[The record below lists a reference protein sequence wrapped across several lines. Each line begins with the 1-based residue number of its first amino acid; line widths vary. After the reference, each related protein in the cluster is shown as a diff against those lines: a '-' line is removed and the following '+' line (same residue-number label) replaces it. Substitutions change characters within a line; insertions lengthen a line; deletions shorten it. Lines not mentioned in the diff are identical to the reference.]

1 MFDSLGAVPA
11 QLSLDDLGL
20 PLSEVTFCVVDLETT
35 GGSPQQNGITEVGA
49 VKVRR
54 GELLGSFETLVN
66 PGEPVPAFIRLLTGI
81 SDAAVADAPPIEEVL
96 PSFIE
101 FARGTVLVAHNAR
114 FDVSFLNAALA
125 RNSYPTLANRVIDTA
140 ALARKTLA
148 GEIPNNKL
156 ATLCRY
162 LRCAHQP
169 SHRAFVDAL
178 AATDVLH
185 NLIERVSGFGVTTL
199 EDLISFSYTTVD
211 GTRSKLRLT
220 DSLPTRP
227 GVYRF
232 VGAGG
237 RVLYVGKATNVR
249 SRVRSYFY
257 GDPRRKIRDLL
268 RETETID
275 CRTFHCTLEAEIE
288 ETRALMAE
296 SPPYNR
302 AGKTTGSW
310 YLKLAL
316 GKNPRIAAA
325 RVPKTDGIYL
335 GPFPARKLV
344 ASLVDALASATR
356 LHRCNDPKRCG
367 TSAFDQMKTCAGAQV
382 DAQRRQIRL
391 AASALAGDPGPVL
404 SALQTRLRTLA
415 VQHRF
420 EEAAELRDRA
430 EALER
435 ALTRSFDAHSL
446 IAAGEIVIQVDG
458 RRLRIRNGRLESSE
472 PLSEA
477 GPARRCAEPPGRFS
491 GVIDSSVAAEARVIS
506 SWIRRNNEAV
516 RLVHAERAWAMPL
529 ALGPGG
535 RFTPATEPPRRTT
548 RGGQAT
554 AFDTSMR
561 RSRAPAAAPESMA

>member
-1 MFDSLGAVPA
+1 MNS
-11 QLSLDDLGL
+11 QLSLEDLGT

-35 GGSPQQNGITEVGA
+35 GGSPRQNGITEVGA

-54 GELLGSFETLVN
+54 GEVLGSFETLVN

-81 SDAAVADAPPIEEVL
+81 SDAAVANSPPIEKVL

-125 RNSYPTLANRVIDTA
+125 KNSYPVLDNRVIDTA

-169 SHRAFVDAL
+169 SHRAFIDAL

-199 EDLISFSYTTVD
+199 EDLMSFSYTTVD

-220 DSLPTRP
+220 DSLPTSS

-232 VGAGG
+232 VGAEG

-257 GDPRRKIRDLL
+257 GDPRRKIRNLL
-268 RETETID
+268 RETEKID
-275 CRTFHCTLEAEIE
+275 CLTFACTLEAEIE
-288 ETRALMAE
+288 EARAIRSL

-302 AGKTTGSW
+302 AGKTKGSW
-310 YLKLAL
+310 YLRLAL

-325 RVPKTDGIYL
+325 RVPKTDGSIYL
-335 GPFPARKLV
+335 GPFPARKV
-344 ASLVDALASATR
+344 VVSLVDALASASR

-367 TSAFDQMKTCAGAQV
+367 TSAFDQMKSCAGSPPE
-382 DAQRRQIRL
+382 AQRRQIRL
-391 AASALAGDPGPVL
+391 AANAVAGDPGPVL
-404 SALQTRLRTLA
+404 TALQARLRKLA
-415 VQHRF
+415 AQRRF
-420 EEAAELRDRA
+420 EEAAELRGRA

-435 ALTRSFDAHSL
+435 ALARSFDAHSL
-446 IAAGEIVIQVDG
+446 IAAGEIVIQVEG

-472 PLSEA
+472 SVADTSPSLGCDDS
-477 GPARRCAEPPGRFS
+477 PARFT
-491 GVIDSSVAAEARVIS
+491 GVIDSSAAAEARLIS
-506 SWIRRNNEAV
+506 SWLRHNEGIRLLYAQ
-516 RLVHAERAWAMPL
+516 RAWAMPL
-529 ALGPGG
+529 AVGPGG
-535 RFTPATEPPRRTT
+535 RFTPAPEPSASSRPARQETE
-548 RGGQAT
+548 
-554 AFDTSMR
+554 FETSR
-561 RSRAPAAAPESMA
+561 KSVV

>member
-1 MFDSLGAVPA
+1 MLS
-11 QLSLDDLGL
+11 QLSLEDLGV
-20 PLSEVTFCVVDLETT
+20 PLSDVTFCVVDLETT

-49 VKVRR
+49 VKIRR
-54 GELLGSFETLVN
+54 GEVLGTFETLVN
-66 PGEPVPAFIRLLTGI
+66 PGESVPAFIRLLTGI
-81 SDAAVADAPPIEEVL
+81 SDAAVADAPPIEKVL
-96 PSFIE
+96 PSFLE
-101 FARGTVLVAHNAR
+101 FIRGTVLVAHNAR
-114 FDVSFLNAALA
+114 FDVGFLNAALA
-125 RNSYPTLANRVIDTA
+125 RCSYPTLDNRVIDTA

-169 SHRAFVDAL
+169 SHRAFIDAL

-220 DSLPTRP
+220 DSLPTCP

-275 CRTFHCTLEAEIE
+275 CRTFRCTLEAEIE
-288 ETRALMAE
+288 EARAIRSQ

-302 AGKTTGSW
+302 AGKSKGTW

-325 RVPKTDGIYL
+325 RVPKVDGSIYL

-344 ASLVDALASATR
+344 VALVDALASATR
-356 LHRCNDPKRCG
+356 LHRCNDPKKCG
-367 TSAFDQMKTCAGAQV
+367 TSAFDQMRSCAGGQAE
-382 DAQRRQIRL
+382 AQRHQIRL
-391 AASALAGDPGPVL
+391 AANALAGDPGPVL
-404 SALQTRLRTLA
+404 AALQEKLRALA
-415 VQHRF
+415 AQRRF

-430 EALER
+430 AALER
-435 ALTRSFDAHSL
+435 ALARSLDAHAL
-446 IAAGEIVIQVDG
+446 IGAGEIVIQVEG
-458 RRLRIRNGRLESSE
+458 RKLRIRDGRLESSE
-472 PLSEA
+472 QDCGSSRNVA
-477 GPARRCAEPPGRFS
+477 CVRRSVRFN
-491 GVIDSSVAAEARVIS
+491 GIVDPAAEAEARLIS
-506 SWIRRNNEAV
+506 SWLRRNNEGI
-516 RLVHAERAWAMPL
+516 RLVYAERPWAMPL
-529 ALGPGG
+529 AVGPGG
-535 RFTPATEPPRRTT
+535 RFTPVKEPGST
-548 RGGQAT
+548 RGPRQET
-554 AFDTSMR
+554 EFETSTR
-561 RSRAPAAAPESMA
+561 RSKAPAAAPASIA